1 MHRAIWTII
10 YDLGD
15 DGRDAYLRW
24 FHDVHIP
31 EKLAR
36 PGYNWAGHYEIGAT
50 SMRRGAVALE
60 GQDGTGAS
68 PLAGKRYI
76 AMFGGES
83 TATFYNPSP
92 LQLKGHQDEETRRMI
107 GCRVNPAGFVF
118 AEEWCVSGQAGQGE
132 DRLVEDPASA
142 PAMEFSLFDTQQS
155 DEDIGVWCVQQRRA
169 AFKQGAGC
177 LAMYK
182 LLASSGPAQHGALH
196 GYAGLDALTSHLEL
210 LQEPS
215 KSHNEKTGH
224 ELPLSSTAMATRI
237 WPE

>member
-1 MHRAIWTII
+1 MDRSIWAIL

-15 DGRDAYLRW
+15 DKRDAYLRW

-36 PGYNWAGHYEIGAT
+36 PGYIWAGHYEIE
-50 SMRRGAVALE
+50 SSSLRRGVAIVE
-60 GQDGTGAS
+60 DQGDAGAS
-68 PLAGKRYI
+68 LLAGKRYI

-118 AEEWCVSGQAGQGE
+118 AEEWHESGQAGQG
-132 DRLVEDPASA
+132 DNPAAA
-142 PAMEFSLFDTQQS
+142 PAIEFALFDTEQS
-155 DEDIGVWCVQQRRA
+155 DEDIGVWCVQLRGA
-169 AFKQGAGC
+169 ALKQDTGC

-182 LLASSGPAQHGALH
+182 LLASSGQARHGVLQ
-196 GYAGLDALTSHLEL
+196 GYAGLDALNSHLEL

-215 KSHNEKTGH
+215 KSHHEKTGH
-224 ELPLSSTAMATRI
+224 ELPLSSMAIATRI

>member
-1 MHRAIWTII
+1 MDRSIWAIL

-15 DGRDAYLRW
+15 DKRDAYLRW

-36 PGYNWAGHYEIGAT
+36 PGYNWAGHYEIEAT
-50 SMRRGAVALE
+50 SMRQGASVLE
-60 GQDGTGAS
+60 GQEGTGVS

-118 AEEWCVSGQAGQGE
+118 AEEWREMGQAGQG
-132 DRLVEDPASA
+132 DNPAAA
-142 PAMEFSLFDTQQS
+142 PAIEFGLFDTRQS

-182 LLASSGPAQHGALH
+182 LLASSGPARHGALH
-196 GYAGLDALTSHLEL
+196 GYAGLDALNSHLEQ
-210 LQEPS
+210 LQKPG
-215 KSHNEKTGH
+215 KSHHEKTGH
-224 ELPLSSTAMATRI
+224 ELPLSSTAIATRI